1 MRPETRLLDYID
13 EMAPPVTT
21 EEAIARRQSPN
32 RSWVRVASATKRR
45 EGVFMTKTDEL
56 AKTQT
61 PGPGR
66 GLARAVA
73 VFVVVLAVAGIYL
86 ATSGDDDQVAEPT
99 PTTVAEPAPTT
110 VAPDVETMS
119 DLEIIEAGVEA
130 LYSGDAALAV
140 ELFELPDRTDDQI
153 RGEAAYQ
160 AAIGGRLTLNC
171 TEQATPGVFT
181 CHAPY
186 HNAITDAINYRDG
199 GDTIRV
205 VVEGGVIREFS
216 TPMIG
221 AGPETSF
228 PEHSFLMVPL
238 AGFIS
243 QVESNQACEH
253 EELLVLPRT
262 ADCANLILDNLDDWA
277 VEYQRDSATD

>member
-45 EGVFMTKTDEL
+45 EGVFMTKADES

-73 VFVVVLAVAGIYL
+73 AFVVVLAVAGIYL

-119 DLEIIEAGVEA
+119 DLEIIEAGVA
-130 LYSGDAALAV
+130 AFYSGDAALAV

-153 RGEAAYQ
+153 RDEAAYQ

-171 TEQATPGVFT
+171 TEQATPGMFT

-186 HNAITDAINYRDG
+186 HNAMTDAINYRDG

-216 TPMIG
+216 
-221 AGPETSF
+221 F

-238 AGFIS
+238 AAFIS
-243 QVESNQACEH
+243 QVENNQACEH

-277 VEYQRDSATD
+277 VEYQRDSAPD